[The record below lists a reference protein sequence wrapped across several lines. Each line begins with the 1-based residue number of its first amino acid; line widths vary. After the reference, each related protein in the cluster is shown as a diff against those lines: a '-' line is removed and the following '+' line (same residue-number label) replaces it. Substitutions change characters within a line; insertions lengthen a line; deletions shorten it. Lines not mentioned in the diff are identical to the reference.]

1 MHVCALFSRRIRAYK
16 LLKTRELRRRDWAR
30 FNLSLVRDEAQSR
43 APSLAT
49 KYGIC
54 FQRVTV
60 RCNENHLIETLS
72 QFDTVSPH
80 LDSQKPSQILGLGG
94 GRSRAWTGSVKPTR
108 LCEPSQKGLLAEC
121 PHRQR
126 PMAVRPAKPKGAPV
140 GSRISKSPSTRM
152 GPLLL
157 TVIFVAA
164 MIRLFSYQIYVHGF

>member
-1 MHVCALFSRRIRAYK
+1 
-16 LLKTRELRRRDWAR
+16 LKTRELRRRDWAR

-43 APSLAT
+43 APKPCD

-72 QFDTVSPH
+72 QFDTVSLY

-94 GRSRAWTGSVKPTR
+94 RQIPRLDGIGKTNAIVRAVA
-108 LCEPSQKGLLAEC
+108 KGLVSRVSASAKADGCASSQAE
-121 PHRQR
+121 
-126 PMAVRPAKPKGAPV
+126 GAPV